1 MSANTIQSV
10 GMQLLTIPGVT
21 SFKLV
26 ERKKDSTYKLTLKL
40 VNKTYLPIVME
51 QVWGAT
57 SGVIVKKL
65 IFEL

>member
-1 MSANTIQSV
+1 MSANTIQGV
-10 GMQLLTIPGVT
+10 GMQLLTIPGVK